1 MVKTYLNR
9 EQKCAMLGT
18 SHQLWRSEL
27 SPAPEREEDV
37 VELAYF
43 LEPPMAAKIQW
54 WRSATKTKSL
64 YRSCWELNSKR
75 ITKLLGSIRQ
85 KRSTVFKSFFF
96 RYRIV
101 ETESGT
107 RVNITFVFCTKTKKI
122 WSFRIVFDLFYA
134 NNIDNFYWEICF
146 HEKLST
152 AGDKCEKKILSNFKV
167 EIFWLIQSHDGLGLF
182 WLCPHCL

>member
-1 MVKTYLNR
+1 
-9 EQKCAMLGT
+9 MLGT

-43 LEPPMAAKIQW
+43 LEPPMAAKILW

-75 ITKLLGSIRQ
+75 ITKLLGFICQ
-85 KRSTVFKSFFF
+85 KRSSVSDSFFF
-96 RYRIV
+96 RHRIV
-101 ETESGT
+101 QTESGT
-107 RVNITFVFCTKTKKI
+107 RVNITLRFFQETRWFWHFLTI
-122 WSFRIVFDLFYA
+122 FDLFFH

-152 AGDKCEKKILSNFKV
+152 AGDKCEKNHCKLQSGNFLTSLEPWRSWPFLAV
-167 EIFWLIQSHDGLGLF
+167 PWLPIVQL
-182 WLCPHCL
+182 

>member
-75 ITKLLGSIRQ
+75 ITKLLGFICQ
-85 KRSTVFKSFFF
+85 KRSTYFTSFFF

-107 RVNITFVFCTKTKKI
+107 RVNITRLLLYKLRDFGIFLQFLTYFKPITLTISTEKFVFMKNYQQPVTNVKKI
-122 WSFRIVFDLFYA
+122 IA
-134 NNIDNFYWEICF
+134 
-146 HEKLST
+146 
-152 AGDKCEKKILSNFKV
+152 NFKV
-167 EIFWLIQSHDGLGLF
+167 EIFWLI
-182 WLCPHCL
+182 

>member
-1 MVKTYLNR
+1 
-9 EQKCAMLGT
+9 MLGT

-75 ITKLLGSIRQ
+75 ITKLLGFICQ
-85 KRSTVFKSFFF
+85 KRSTDLNHFFF
-96 RYRIV
+96 RYRTV

-107 RVNITFVFCTKTKKI
+107 RVNSKLRFFMKYGGFGIFLEFLAYFLSITLTISTEKFVFMKNYQQPVTNVKKI
-122 WSFRIVFDLFYA
+122 IA
-134 NNIDNFYWEICF
+134 
-146 HEKLST
+146 
-152 AGDKCEKKILSNFKV
+152 NFKV
-167 EIFWLIQSHDGLGLF
+167 EIFWLI
-182 WLCPHCL
+182 

>member
-85 KRSTVFKSFFF
+85 KRSTVFKTFFF

-107 RVNITFVFCTKTKKI
+107 RVNITLVFCTGTKQI
-122 WSFRIVFDLFYA
+122 WSFRIVFDLFYV

-167 EIFWLIQSHDGLGLF
+167 EFFWLIQSHDGLGLF